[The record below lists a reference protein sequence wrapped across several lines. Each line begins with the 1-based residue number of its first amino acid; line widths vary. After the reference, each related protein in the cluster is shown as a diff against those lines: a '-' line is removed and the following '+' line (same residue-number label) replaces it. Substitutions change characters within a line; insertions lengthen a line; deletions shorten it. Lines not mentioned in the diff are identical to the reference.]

1 MSINFYYMKGNV
13 MNNFNVENGTKINEV
28 ADVIDT
34 EINDEGSSRV
44 SRLNVNNKF
53 VPEVYSRLRKAN
65 RQATPKIIRNAS
77 GINIFGRRIKSLV
90 FSTDVA
96 TLCYTDA
103 DAILAVYPHTPHPA
117 IIEAITGVAS
127 QPVFAGVGGGITK
140 GSRSATIAQF
150 AEARGAM
157 GIVVNS
163 PTTVETI
170 ALIDEMVDSPIVATV
185 VSQYDD
191 IAGKLAAGVD
201 ILNVANGKNTANLVR
216 WIRKHYPTVPIIATG
231 GGNDESIQE
240 TIDAGANAIS
250 FAPPTNAELFK
261 ELMGKYRTERKED
274 FMAEHD
280 GMTITEFEK
289 LNEDN

>member
-1 MSINFYYMKGNV
+1 
-13 MNNFNVENGTKINEV
+13 MNNFDRENNININENNG
-28 ADVIDT
+28 DVDLISF
-34 EINDEGSSRV
+34 EKVNGNPQNKSRSND
-44 SRLNVNNKF
+44 NNKF
-53 VPEVYSRLRKAN
+53 VPEVYSKLRKAN
-65 RQATPKIIRNAS
+65 KQATPKIIRNAS

-140 GSRSATIAQF
+140 GNRSATIAQF

-163 PTTVETI
+163 PTTIETI

-185 VSQYDD
+185 VSHYDD
-191 IAGKLAAGVD
+191 IEGKLAAGVD
-201 ILNVANGKNTANLVR
+201 ILNVANGKNTASLVR

-231 GGNDESIQE
+231 GGSDESIQE

-280 GMTITEFEK
+280 GLTITQFEK
-289 LNEDN
+289 LNEDK